1 MTVARIPKDT
11 RVHFPGNP
19 DSDDTHLELPPQ
31 LQSIDR
37 GINRRKIFLYINK
50 KKYHNSFS
58 QNEIFLHITSIKY
71 YI

>member
-37 GINRRKIFLYINK
+37 GINQFEKKIFLYINLK
-50 KKYHNSFS
+50 KF
-58 QNEIFLHITSIKY
+58 TR
-71 YI
+71 

>member
-1 MTVARIPKDT
+1 MYDERYFIFYNNLVMTVARIPKDT

-37 GINRRKIFLYINK
+37 GINLIEERYSCI
-50 KKYHNSFS
+50 
-58 QNEIFLHITSIKY
+58 
-71 YI
+71 